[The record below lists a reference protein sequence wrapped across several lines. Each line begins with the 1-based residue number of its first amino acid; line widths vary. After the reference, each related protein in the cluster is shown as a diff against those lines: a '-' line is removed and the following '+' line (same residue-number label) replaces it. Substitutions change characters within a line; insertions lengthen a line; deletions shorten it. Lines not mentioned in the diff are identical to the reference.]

1 MPHVECGRSTHFLP
15 GRFHV
20 LRYTMKTSIAV
31 AVLAMLAVAHVAH
44 AVVPADEIASLP
56 GWNGTLPS
64 KQVCS

>member
-1 MPHVECGRSTHFLP
+1 
-15 GRFHV
+15 
-20 LRYTMKTSIAV
+20 MKTSIAV